1 MAFLASIGRGIKR
14 SVSGTAGF
22 FRGSVQE
29 LKKVKWPTRQEM
41 VNYTMVVLFTV
52 LVLSIFFFIIDS
64 GIYHLVRLIT
74 K

>member
-29 LKKVKWPTRQEM
+29 LKKVKWPTRQEL
-41 VNYTMVVLFTV
+41 VSSTAVVLIIT
-52 LVLSIFFFIIDS
+52 LLLSIFFFVVDS

-74 K
+74 S

>member
-52 LVLSIFFFIIDS
+52 LVLSIFFLIIDT
-64 GIYHLVRLIT
+64 GIYRLVQLIT